1 MGEVAAVVSAITAVA
16 GLLLA
21 VFGVPLV
28 GGSSPLGRGVA
39 ADGTSTTESV
49 AAPSA
54 SASPSVSV
62 SASASASASASG
74 AANGPDSGSGSASDS
89 DSGSGSGS
97 GAASASA
104 SASAS
109 SCSPSLPEDWRR
121 VKEAA
126 LTACFGRP
134 GGWSEVPASEVQSTW
149 RSPDG
154 EYDLSIKRDR
164 SYGSTPQAASAG
176 QLAWY
181 RNTAE
186 SSMADLEVTTHTTRQ
201 NGRDALWIE
210 IDYHWVKQSEP
221 RKRLEVFVAGRAG
234 YVYQLLVD
242 TSATAQRL
250 AEQTRLFTTARKSLL
265 IDVTAT

>member
-54 SASPSVSV
+54 SASPSVS
-62 SASASASASASG
+62 ASG
-74 AANGPDSGSGSASDS
+74 AANGPGSGSASDS
-89 DSGSGSGS
+89 DSDSGSGS

-181 RNTAE
+181 RDSAE

-201 NGRDALWIE
+201 NGRDALWVE

-242 TSATAQRL
+242 TSATAHRL
-250 AEQTRLFTTARKSLL
+250 AEQTRLFATARKSLL

>member
-1 MGEVAAVVSAITAVA
+1 M
-16 GLLLA
+16 
-21 VFGVPLV
+21 
-28 GGSSPLGRGVA
+28 
-39 ADGTSTTESV
+39 
-49 AAPSA
+49 
-54 SASPSVSV
+54 
-62 SASASASASASG
+62 
-74 AANGPDSGSGSASDS
+74 
-89 DSGSGSGS
+89 
-97 GAASASA
+97 
-104 SASAS
+104 
-109 SCSPSLPEDWRR
+109 
-121 VKEAA
+121 
-126 LTACFGRP
+126 
-134 GGWSEVPASEVQSTW
+134 PASEVQSTW

-154 EYDLSIKRDR
+154 EYDLSVKRDR

-181 RNTAE
+181 RDSTE

-250 AEQTRLFTTARKSLL
+250 AEQTRLFATARKSLL

>member
-28 GGSSPLGRGVA
+28 GGSSPLGRGAA

-62 SASASASASASG
+62 SASASASG
-74 AANGPDSGSGSASDS
+74 AANGPDSGSDSGSASDS
-89 DSGSGSGS
+89 GSDSGS

-109 SCSPSLPEDWRR
+109 SCSPSLPEDWHR

-149 RSPDG
+149 RSPNG

-181 RNTAE
+181 RDSPE

-250 AEQTRLFTTARKSLL
+250 AEQTRLFATARKSLL

>member
-1 MGEVAAVVSAITAVA
+1 M
-16 GLLLA
+16 
-21 VFGVPLV
+21 
-28 GGSSPLGRGVA
+28 
-39 ADGTSTTESV
+39 
-49 AAPSA
+49 
-54 SASPSVSV
+54 
-62 SASASASASASG
+62 
-74 AANGPDSGSGSASDS
+74 
-89 DSGSGSGS
+89 
-97 GAASASA
+97 
-104 SASAS
+104 
-109 SCSPSLPEDWRR
+109 
-121 VKEAA
+121 
-126 LTACFGRP
+126 
-134 GGWSEVPASEVQSTW
+134 PASEVQSTW

-181 RNTAE
+181 RDSAE
-186 SSMADLEVTTHTTRQ
+186 SSMADLEVTTHTTRH

-242 TSATAQRL
+242 TSATAHRL
-250 AEQTRLFTTARKSLL
+250 AEQTRLFATARKSLL